1 MKTLM
6 ALLAVSLVLLVGM
19 PAYAA
24 LDDRQ
29 AAEEVNLFFID
40 QDDALVAIQPVR
52 DTAAEKAESDSPGA
66 VSLTLRDDK

>member
-29 AAEEVNLFFID
+29 AAEEVNLFFIA
-40 QDDALVAIQPVR
+40 QDDAVVTIQSER
-52 DTAAEKAESDSPGA
+52 DKVAEKAESDSLDAP
-66 VSLTLRDDK
+66 SLALREDK